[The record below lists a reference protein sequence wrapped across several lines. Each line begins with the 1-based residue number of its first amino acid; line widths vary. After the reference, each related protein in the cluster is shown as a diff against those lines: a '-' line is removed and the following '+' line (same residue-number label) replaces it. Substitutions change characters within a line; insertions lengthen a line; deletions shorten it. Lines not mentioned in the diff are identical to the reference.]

1 MSAKR
6 EYAWGKVIEWTF
18 FSLSC
23 ECKMKL
29 GLREKRIRTDEQF
42 GHGILTPWEMG
53 SHSLPI
59 LPSLPLLGN
68 IKPITEIN
76 RVEVHF
82 GSIT

>member
-18 FSLSC
+18 FSLPWEC
-23 ECKMKL
+23 EMKL
-29 GLREKRIRTDEQF
+29 ALREKRIRTDEQF
-42 GHGILTPWEMG
+42 RHGILSTWEIG
-53 SHSLPI
+53 SHYLPI

-68 IKPITEIN
+68 LILITEIN